1 MRLNE
6 ALQIVNAT
14 NKASGPFSII
24 FLACGFQPLHLATF
38 IQAHSIR
45 RLGGQIVR
53 IETGLFG
60 NILSN
65 INRAAES
72 KATSSAVALE
82 WEDLDARLGL
92 RASGGWTSASQRD
105 IERLSIRRLEELES
119 AITKLS
125 ASIPVAVSPPS
136 LPLPP
141 LGHTV
146 QLQATT
152 LSLQLEQQLAAFL
165 QRLAYTGS
173 ARILDPFWLAC
184 NSPPSSRLDPK
195 MSLLTGFPYSIKH
208 ADAVAS
214 ALVDLLFA
222 PPAKK
227 GLILDLDET
236 LWSGIV
242 GEVGVDRVSWC
253 MEDGSQVHA
262 WLQQMLAQ
270 LAENGVLI
278 AIASKN
284 QPELVEQALSRKDL
298 LVPRGALFPII
309 ATWGAKSVAV
319 QEIVRRWNIAA
330 DSVVFLDDTAMEL
343 SEVQSAVP
351 GITCLQFTPKDPGAV
366 WNVLQQLRNLFGK
379 PAIFAEDLLRSN
391 SIRSAEALE
400 ELALGTVSS
409 KFLHTLGGRVILDY
423 QRDSADTRPL
433 DLINKTNQ
441 FNLNGIRL
449 IEGDWRERMKSP
461 TGVAIKVSY
470 EDKFGP
476 LGNIAALLGQVQGH
490 RVHVTSWVM
499 SCRAFSRRIEYH
511 ILDSLFRVTGASEL
525 RFEFRPTERNWPLQN
540 FFAEIEIDYVL
551 SGQASLLR
559 ETFEKNMPELPHQV
573 SEMTK

>member
-222 PPAKK
+222 TPAKK

-284 QPELVEQALSRKDL
+284 QSELVEQALSRKDL

-511 ILDSLFRVTGASEL
+511 ILESLFRVTGASEL

>member
-222 PPAKK
+222 TPAKK

-236 LWSGIV
+236 LWSGVV

>member
-222 PPAKK
+222 TPAKK

-242 GEVGVDRVSWC
+242 GEIGVDRVSWC

-284 QPELVEQALSRKDL
+284 QSELVEQALSRKDL

-511 ILDSLFRVTGASEL
+511 ILESLFRVTGASEL